1 MTTDPT
7 GPAGKAVP
15 TPHDFTVARLTRQ
28 RDAAEQTV
36 DALSARVAA
45 LEQEKSELADRLAEV
60 TAEAAAP
67 KKKDK
72 ADG

>member
-7 GPAGKAVP
+7 GPASSAVP
-15 TPHDFTVARLTRQ
+15 TAHDFTVARLTRQ
-28 RDAAEQTV
+28 RDMAEKTV
-36 DALSARVAA
+36 DTLSATVAA
-45 LEQEKSELADRLAEV
+45 LEREKSELADRLAEV
-60 TAEAAAP
+60 TAEAAAT